1 MFGLR
6 RIVSNRLSLT
16 RNIFMF
22 DADSENYGNDA
33 LQPVGVYHSAVLVT
47 SSPDEL
53 SVGIGE
59 LRPRTRSSSA
69 N

>member
-1 MFGLR
+1 MFDLR
-6 RIVSNRLSLT
+6 RIVSIRLSLT
-16 RNIFMF
+16 RDIFML

-33 LQPVGVYHSAVLVT
+33 LQPVGLSHSTVLVT

-53 SVGIGE
+53 SVGVGE